1 MPIRVL
7 ALAAAFTLFDSLV
20 VCGAEP
26 SAERGWQLLRTK
38 TYLPPD
44 FDQQVFDNL
53 WQAWPSPERELAA
66 AATPAERR
74 RLTFSRYGLIEA
86 PNNNDQGRALGYV
99 DDGKNGWVM
108 NCLACHGGKVA
119 GKVIPGLGNSH
130 TALHSLTEDVRITKL
145 KQLKRPGHLDLAS
158 LKMPL
163 GTTHGTTN
171 SVIFGIALGNL
182 RLPDM
187 QVDRS
192 RPEPKLDHHDMD
204 APPFWNVKK
213 KRSLYADGFAPKN
226 ARVLMQF
233 LLLPS
238 HGPEQL
244 NAWESDFADILA
256 WIESVEAP
264 KYPFAIDQPL
274 ATQGKR
280 VFETHCSSCHG
291 TYSEKP
297 TYEQQTIP
305 IDVVKTDRIRLEAL
319 TREHRQWMKAGWM
332 SRYGKD
338 PVEVDTMG
346 YVAPPLDGIW
356 ASAPYFHNGSV
367 PTLWH
372 VLHPAERL
380 SIWKRTEDGYDQQRV
395 GLEVE
400 TFQELPKTSS
410 AYARRQY
417 FDTRIRGKT
426 AGGHDFPNKLT
437 DIEKQQVLEY
447 LKTL

>member
-1 MPIRVL
+1 MPTRVFV
-7 ALAAAFTLFDSLV
+7 LAAAFAFLLSLV
-20 VCGAEP
+20 TNGAEP

-53 WQAWPSPERELAA
+53 WQAWPSPERERAA

-74 RLTFSRYGLIEA
+74 QLTFSRYGLLED
-86 PNNNDQGRALGYV
+86 PDSDGKGPALGYV
-99 DDGKNGWVM
+99 DDGQSGWVM

-119 GKVIPGLGNSH
+119 GRVIPGLGNSH

-145 KQLKRPGHLDLAS
+145 KSLKRPGHLDLAS
-158 LKMPL
+158 LRMPL

-171 SVIFGIALGNL
+171 SVIFGVALGNL

-187 QVDRS
+187 RVDRT

-238 HGPEQL
+238 HGPEKL
-244 NAWESDFADILA
+244 AEWEPDFADILA
-256 WIESVEAP
+256 WIESLEAP

-274 ATQGKR
+274 ADQGR
-280 VFETHCSSCHG
+280 VVFEKHCTSCHG
-291 TYSEKP
+291 TYGAKP
-297 TYEQQTIP
+297 AYEQQTIP
-305 IDVVKTDRIRLEAL
+305 IDVVKTDRVRLEAL
-319 TREHRQWMKAGWM
+319 NRQHRQWMRDGWM
-332 SRYGKD
+332 SRFGAD
-338 PVEVDTMG
+338 PVEVEPIG

-372 VLHPAERL
+372 VLHPAERPA
-380 SIWKRTEDGYDQQRV
+380 IWRRSENGYNQQHV
-395 GLEVE
+395 GLEFEV
-400 TFQELPKTSS
+400 FQEVPKTDSNYS
-410 AYARRQY
+410 RRQF
-417 FDTRIRGKT
+417 FDTRIRGKS
-426 AGGHDFPNKLT
+426 AGGHDFPSKLT
-437 DIEKQQVLEY
+437 DDEKRQVLEY